1 MLEFPAASV
10 GVQAAIA
17 LLKESVSGARPL
29 PQIRIGLHL
38 GEVMVEENG
47 DLLGHGVNV
56 AARLQAL
63 AEPGSAMVSEAV
75 RSQVRT
81 TVGLPFTAQ
90 GRVQLDKM
98 SEKIAVYALNP
109 DPRAWMSKISR
120 RRVARGLLITGVIVA
135 PLAAFA
141 TWRLWSPQTN
151 ADGAPALAAL
161 PFATLTDQVNDIA
174 FAAGLHEDLLT
185 RLSRISALRVIART
199 SVLGYAGTTK
209 RASEIARELGVDAVL
224 EGSVQRSGD
233 RVRIAVQLIDPD
245 TDSQTWGETYD
256 RALTADNLF
265 EIQREITEA
274 IADALNT
281 VLTAREMT
289 AAFTGGTHR
298 LEAYEAYARGRL
310 LLARMDYTQ
319 AEQMRELIAA
329 FDLAIAFDPNFASAY
344 AQKAYALSCF
354 YWFGQFRQGFDPALR
369 DAARVALDRADAL
382 APDAAD
388 TQVAHAAY
396 SYWGFLDYQQALR
409 HLSRALQLAPNDA
422 DILLLRA
429 FVNRRM
435 GQFDK
440 SSAAFER
447 AILLDPQNAQTMGE
461 FADLLGAKG
470 EFAHAD
476 ALIDRARTIDPGS
489 PNLRNLASWLQ
500 FRRGD
505 AGGAWA
511 EYRELR
517 SVLPYNRLFFAI
529 CTREEVNINFA
540 LHDWPTELRRPA
552 SFPDLYE
559 IARARALLALAQPN
573 EAHRILLRVKARL
586 DASARPYPD
595 GWYYVV
601 SPCVVAGL
609 LGDLVGV
616 QAAERDFLTTAPRDE
631 FAKYEIYA
639 SLADSF
645 LHAGDHDRAIYYLEE
660 AAKIFGPSYYL
671 RAAIDP
677 SFDAL
682 RDHRGYRALERRYQ
696 TWAARQH

>member
-1 MLEFPAASV
+1 MSETRKLATILSLDVAGYSRAAENDDGAAAEAVRSVRAMIIEVVAPLGGRIFSSAGDGFMLEFPAASV

-281 VLTAREMT
+281 VLTARELK
-289 AAFTGGTHR
+289 AAFEGGTR
-298 LEAYEAYARGRL
+298 NLEAYEHYSRGRL
-310 LLARMDYTQ
+310 FLRSADSSRLERFHEAIT
-319 AEQMRELIAA
+319 A
-329 FDLAIAFDPNFASAY
+329 FDQAITLDPDFATP
-344 AQKAYALSCF
+344 YALKSL
-354 YWFGQFRQGFDPALR
+354 ALTNLFWESQRLDTKHR
-369 DAARVALDRADAL
+369 DAAKIALDRAAAL
-382 APDAAD
+382 APNAAE
-388 TQVAHAAY
+388 TQFGLAAY
-396 SYWGFLDYQQALR
+396 FYYGFLNYPQALE
-409 HLSRALQLAPNDA
+409 HITRALKAAPNSAVAWETKGYIARRDGRFAESVDA
-422 DILLLRA
+422 
-429 FVNRRM
+429 
-435 GQFDK
+435 FDH
-440 SSAAFER
+440 
-447 AILLDPQNAQTMGE
+447 AILLDPQNPIPMTELAFLLGRMGE
-461 FADLLGAKG
+461 YARAEVLVARGRDIDPTSLFIRSQAASILFGQGNAAGAWKEYKDVRTFVPFTRLFYAIATRDPANVKFALEDWP
-470 EFAHAD
+470 AD
-476 ALIDRARTIDPGS
+476 A
-489 PNLRNLASWLQ
+489 
-500 FRRGD
+500 
-505 AGGAWA
+505 
-511 EYRELR
+511 
-517 SVLPYNRLFFAI
+517 
-529 CTREEVNINFA
+529 
-540 LHDWPTELRRPA
+540 RRPA
-552 SFPDLYE
+552 SFPEVYE
-559 IARARALLALAQPN
+559 VSRASALLALGKAD
-573 EAHRILLRVKARL
+573 EARRILLEWWTWNSV
-586 DASARPYPD
+586 
-595 GWYYVV
+595 
-601 SPCVVAGL
+601 
-609 LGDLVGV
+609 
-616 QAAERDFLTTAPRDE
+616 
-631 FAKYEIYA
+631 
-639 SLADSF
+639 
-645 LHAGDHDRAIYYLEE
+645 DR
-660 AAKIFGPSYYL
+660 
-671 RAAIDP
+671 
-677 SFDAL
+677 
-682 RDHRGYRALERRYQ
+682 
-696 TWAARQH
+696 